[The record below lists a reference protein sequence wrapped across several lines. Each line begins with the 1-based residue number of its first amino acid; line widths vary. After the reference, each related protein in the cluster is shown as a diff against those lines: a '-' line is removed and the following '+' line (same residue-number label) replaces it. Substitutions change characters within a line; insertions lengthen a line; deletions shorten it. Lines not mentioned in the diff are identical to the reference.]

1 MRSAKRTLFGLP
13 FLGALLGSLTLWV
26 ARPVVA
32 APPQVNVQVEWR
44 VVSSAQARER
54 QAQMQVPGSVTL
66 STHDTRRQSDAV
78 HSLTVLNGGKAR
90 LYVGQ
95 SVPQTSWQFLFAAP
109 GNQSSRSGGQ
119 VSGVE
124 ATSPGGAT
132 PSLGGAQL
140 LSQTVWIDLGQGLT
154 VQPRW
159 PGGKAQVEV
168 QMEAVSRQPLGAGGL
183 LGTSGFSPEG
193 AVQRREVMST
203 LLVPVGQWVVIAQSA
218 QQGAQRTRG
227 VLSTADLDDEDAFQ
241 LEIRLTLP

>member
-13 FLGALLGSLTLWV
+13 FLGALLSSLSLWG
-26 ARPVVA
+26 ARPALA
-32 APPQVNVQVEWR
+32 APPAVNVQVEWR
-44 VVSSAQARER
+44 VVSSAQARAR
-54 QAQMQVPGSVTL
+54 QAQIQVPGSVTL
-66 STHDTRRQSDAV
+66 STQDTRRQSDAV

-90 LYVGQ
+90 LYVAQ
-95 SVPQTSWQFLFAAP
+95 SVPQTSWQFLFSAP
-109 GNQSSRSGGQ
+109 GQPAGQPGG
-119 VSGVE
+119 GG
-124 ATSPGGAT
+124 ATSPGGNTA
-132 PSLGGAQL
+132 SLGGAQL

-168 QMEAVSRQPLGAGGL
+168 QMEAVSRQPLGAGAL

-203 LLVPVGQWVVIAQSA
+203 LLVPMGQWVVIAQSS
-218 QQGAQRTRG
+218 QQGSQRTRG
-227 VLSTADLDDEDAFQ
+227 VLSTAELDDEDASQ